1 MAKNPDH
8 PKKPAKA
15 PKSKAP
21 NSKASRPDVQ
31 PIGPALAELLNPAIN
46 RGDAGLGSGTGLKLP
61 PDNSWDRRAGGEAAA
76 HRARASTRGTSADVA
91 KRDASVGG
99 STSRGAPP
107 PNPPIKSGAGSPP
120 QAGEGSRRLANRD
133 DASFSPPPVRRSPW
147 AKADGGEG
155 SGVGGGAANTSGSEF
170 AEGGAAGPSS
180 SEVAE
185 TPPTPDPS
193 PPLRGGRGEESLDE
207 SRPGFSESPQR
218 EFAPANYGTAAT
230 IPTLDPE
237 LAKQLGFTTEE
248 EDAAAMAR
256 PPRNKMEALGVA
268 ATADALDALIR
279 DGRPEFKG
287 EDGQI
292 KIWTPHRPPRPEKSE
307 GGQPFVIKSEYEP
320 KGDQPT
326 AIRELVEGIGR
337 LDRTQVLLGV
347 TGSGKTYTMA
357 KVIEATQRPAIIL
370 APNKTLAAQLYGE
383 FKSFFPDNAVEYFVS
398 YYDYYQP
405 EAYVPRTDTYIEKDS
420 SINEQ
425 IDRMRHSAT
434 RALLERDDVIIVA
447 SVSCI
452 YGIGSVETYTAMTFA
467 LKKGERIDQR
477 QLIADLVAL
486 QYKRTQAD
494 FTRGTFRVRGDVID
508 IFPAHYED
516 RAWRVNLF
524 GDTVENIEE
533 FDPLTGHKQD
543 ELEFI
548 KIYANSH
555 YVTPRPTLV
564 QAIKS
569 IKSELKMRLDQLNN
583 QGRLLEAQR
592 LEQRTTF
599 DLEMMEATGSC
610 AGIENYSRYLT
621 GRRPGEPPPTLF
633 EYVPD
638 NALVFADESHVTV
651 PQIGGMF
658 KGDFRRKATLAE
670 YGFRLPSCM
679 DNRPLRF
686 EEWDMMRPQ
695 SVAVSATPSA
705 WELNE
710 SGGVFVEQV
719 IRPTGLIDP
728 PVNIRPARTQVD
740 DLVGEVRATAQ
751 AGYRSLVTVLTK
763 RMAEDLTEYLHE
775 QGIRVRYMHSDI
787 DTIERIEIIRDLR
800 LGAFDALVG
809 INLLRE
815 GLDIPECAL
824 VAILDADKEGF
835 LRSETSLIQTIG
847 RAARNV
853 DGKVILYADQIT
865 GSMQRAI
872 AETDRRREKQVEYN
886 TANGITPESIKK
898 SIGDIMNSVYE
909 RDHVLVE
916 IGDGGMADDVISIG
930 HNFETVLADLETRMR
945 EAAADLNFEEAA
957 RLRDEVKRLRATEL
971 AVVDDPTAK
980 QRTVQGRAGAYAG
993 AKKYGE
999 SANLPASSLKKRG
1012 GGAMRAGASS
1022 PSPRPSRGEGRSAG
1036 GASAASKIHKPHLD
1050 EMHGPESLPY
1060 RPGRTRKPAP
1070 DEQGPSTGSKIFQPT
1085 DSRQSGPEFGPAP
1098 RSTGGAPGHRGGW
1111 KKR

>member
-1 MAKNPDH
+1 MAKPPDIS
-8 PKKPAKA
+8 KKSGKTAKSKT
-15 PKSKAP
+15 PKSKAH
-21 NSKASRPDVQ
+21 RPDVQ

-46 RGDAGLGSGTGLKLP
+46 RGDAGMGSGTGLQPP
-61 PDNSWDRRAGGEAAA
+61 PDNSWDRRSGGEAAA
-76 HRARASTRGTSADVA
+76 HRARASTRGSSDDVA
-91 KRDASVGG
+91 KRDAS
-99 STSRGAPP
+99 SS
-107 PNPPIKSGAGSPP
+107 
-120 QAGEGSRRLANRD
+120 
-133 DASFSPPPVRRSPW
+133 SPPPR
-147 AKADGGEG
+147 GEG
-155 SGVGGGAANTSGSEF
+155 SGVGGATKAASAARGPPPPPPPPRGGGGG
-170 AEGGAAGPSS
+170 GGAPATKAAS
-180 SEVAE
+180 AAH
-185 TPPTPDPS
+185 PPPQPS
-193 PPLRGGRGEESLDE
+193 PARGEGEEEQASSAFSQDNATD
-207 SRPGFSESPQR
+207 RQPGFNEAPQR

-268 ATADALDALIR
+268 ATADALENLIR
-279 DGRPEFKG
+279 EGRPEFRG
-287 EDGQI
+287 EDGQV

-326 AIRELVEGIGR
+326 AIAELVEGIQR
-337 LDRTQVLLGV
+337 NDRTQVLLGV

-524 GDTVENIEE
+524 GDVVENIEE

-569 IKSELKMRLDQLNN
+569 IKSELKWRLDQLNN

-865 GSMQRAI
+865 GSMERAI

-886 TANGITPESIKK
+886 TANNITPESIKK

-930 HNFETVLADLETRMR
+930 HNFEAVLGDLETRMR

-980 QRTVQGRAGAYAG
+980 QRVVQGKAGAYAG

-999 SANLPASSLKKRG
+999 SANLPASAMKKRG
-1012 GGAMRAGASS
+1012 GGSS
-1022 PSPRPSRGEGRSAG
+1022 PSPLRGGSTAKGGPSSPSPLAGEGRG
-1036 GASAASKIHKPHLD
+1036 GGSTSRSSSKVHKPHLD

-1060 RPGRTRKPAP
+1060 RPGRKPSRDDSP
-1070 DEQGPSTGSKIFQPT
+1070 GTGSKIFQPT
-1085 DSRQSGPEFGPAP
+1085 DSRQSGPEFGPSP
-1098 RSTGGAPGHRGGW
+1098 RSSGGAPGHRGGW

>member
-1 MAKNPDH
+1 MAKNPDT
-8 PKKPAKA
+8 PKKPGKT
-15 PKSKAP
+15 PKSKAH
-21 NSKASRPDVQ
+21 RPDVQ

-46 RGDAGLGSGTGLKLP
+46 RGDAGMGSGTGLQPP

-76 HRARASTRGTSADVA
+76 HRARASTRETGDEVA
-91 KRDASVGG
+91 KRDVLPA
-99 STSRGAPP
+99 A
-107 PNPPIKSGAGSPP
+107 
-120 QAGEGSRRLANRD
+120 
-133 DASFSPPPVRRSPW
+133 
-147 AKADGGEG
+147 AK
-155 SGVGGGAANTSGSEF
+155 
-170 AEGGAAGPSS
+170 
-180 SEVAE
+180 
-185 TPPTPDPS
+185 
-193 PPLRGGRGEESLDE
+193 
-207 SRPGFSESPQR
+207 PGFDEAPQ
-218 EFAPANYGTAAT
+218 ANYGTSAT

-248 EDAAAMAR
+248 EDAAALAR

-287 EDGQI
+287 EDGGV

-326 AIRELVEGIGR
+326 AIKELVEGINR
-337 LDRTQVLLGV
+337 QDRTQVLLGV

-383 FKSFFPDNAVEYFVS
+383 FKNFFPDNAVEYFVS

-533 FDPLTGHKQD
+533 FDPLTGHRQD

-569 IKSELKMRLDQLNN
+569 IKSELKLRLDQLHD

-695 SVAVSATPSA
+695 SVAVSATPSG

-853 DGKVILYADQIT
+853 DGKVILYADQMT
-865 GSMQRAI
+865 GSMERAI

-886 TANGITPESIKK
+886 TEHGITPESIKK

-930 HNFETVLADLETRMR
+930 HNFETVLNDLETRMR

-993 AKKYGE
+993 TKKYGE
-999 SANLPASSLKKRG
+999 AANLPASAMKKRG
-1012 GGAMRAGASS
+1012 GASS
-1022 PSPRPSRGEGRSAG
+1022 PSPRSSRGEGRGEGRSTG
-1036 GASAASKIHKPHLD
+1036 GPSTSRVHKPHLD

-1060 RPGRTRKPAP
+1060 RPGRAKPSRDDTDA
-1070 DEQGPSTGSKIFQPT
+1070 GSGSKIFQPT

-1098 RSTGGAPGHRGGW
+1098 RSSGGAPGHRGGW